1 MENENAFVT
10 ELFEKYHDQLK
21 RYCMR
26 YVRYNARYYPLVDDC
41 IQEAFYKAVLHQND
55 VMQSPNPYGWLA
67 KCCENYLKS
76 KYRQEKRRAE
86 IIGRNVSYDECGE
99 VEDPKDDI
107 LRWLYSDEHHEL
119 LTGIYSLLTPAE
131 KKIFRYYYRE
141 NLSLQETAEKV
152 GVTPNSARGA
162 VQRIRKKALKLKIPS
177 IFVLIGQ
184 CILTF
189 SRII

>member
-1 MENENAFVT
+1 MKSENAFVT

-86 IIGRNVSYDECGE
+86 ILVETSAMTIVEKWKILKTTFFAGYILMSIMNCLQGSTPSSRLPRRKFFDITIGRISHC
-99 VEDPKDDI
+99 
-107 LRWLYSDEHHEL
+107 
-119 LTGIYSLLTPAE
+119 
-131 KKIFRYYYRE
+131 KK
-141 NLSLQETAEKV
+141 Q
-152 GVTPNSARGA
+152 
-162 VQRIRKKALKLKIPS
+162 RKKLA
-177 IFVLIGQ
+177 
-184 CILTF
+184 
-189 SRII
+189 

>member
-67 KCCENYLKS
+67 KCCENY
-76 KYRQEKRRAE
+76 R
-86 IIGRNVSYDECGE
+86 IV
-99 VEDPKDDI
+99 
-107 LRWLYSDEHHEL
+107 
-119 LTGIYSLLTPAE
+119 
-131 KKIFRYYYRE
+131 
-141 NLSLQETAEKV
+141 
-152 GVTPNSARGA
+152 VTFNADGA
-162 VQRIRKKALKLKIPS
+162 VHTVTSKA
-177 IFVLIGQ
+177 V
-184 CILTF
+184 TF
-189 SRII
+189 

>member
-1 MENENAFVT
+1 MKSENAFVT

-86 IIGRNVSYDECGE
+86 IIGRNVSYDDCGE
-99 VEDPKDDI
+99 VEDPKDGI
-107 LRWLYSDEHHEL
+107 LRWLYSDEHHECL
-119 LTGIYSLLTPAE
+119 QGSTPSSRLPRRRFFDITIRRISHC
-131 KKIFRYYYRE
+131 KK
-141 NLSLQETAEKV
+141 Q
-152 GVTPNSARGA
+152 
-162 VQRIRKKALKLKIPS
+162 RKKLA
-177 IFVLIGQ
+177 
-184 CILTF
+184 
-189 SRII
+189 

>member
-76 KYRQEKRRAE
+76 KYR
-86 IIGRNVSYDECGE
+86 
-99 VEDPKDDI
+99 
-107 LRWLYSDEHHEL
+107 
-119 LTGIYSLLTPAE
+119 
-131 KKIFRYYYRE
+131 
-141 NLSLQETAEKV
+141 
-152 GVTPNSARGA
+152 
-162 VQRIRKKALKLKIPS
+162 
-177 IFVLIGQ
+177 
-184 CILTF
+184 
-189 SRII
+189 